1 MFVISN
7 VYTEAPSFSALW
19 RYNCKLFLVI
29 KFLLREKCA
38 NPWNRVWVPGTWASR
53 KLTDAGLWTGFKLCE
68 FGGLDAEKCVCQLLL
83 VHQVI
88 TVSWCVVCMLP
99 FVSLRVCVGMSVG
112 ICQSYVSRYMKGDIY
127 DMSER
132 SRHAILKW
140 YLIYRKNPA
149 AIGASLLA
157 LFRNRLFIYVTI
169 RDHRRRTKK

>member
-1 MFVISN
+1 
-7 VYTEAPSFSALW
+7 
-19 RYNCKLFLVI
+19 
-29 KFLLREKCA
+29 
-38 NPWNRVWVPGTWASR
+38 
-53 KLTDAGLWTGFKLCE
+53 
-68 FGGLDAEKCVCQLLL
+68 
-83 VHQVI
+83 
-88 TVSWCVVCMLP
+88 MLP